1 MAPSHTPDDER
12 RLELLLQC
20 LDVSLRLLLT
30 PAPSTYER
38 VAVGVGETRGEG
50 VFCAV
55 VKDDQA
61 VEALAAPRQN
71 LLVARTTRQ
80 APLTSEYTSSLWSFT
95 LVWSKPKKE
104 ERRTPS
110 SHASPLHVN
119 SLHLPH
125 SSFSMAL
132 KEHVSKSINYT

>member
-38 VAVGVGETRGEG
+38 VAVGVDETRGEG

-80 APLTSEYTSSLWSFT
+80 APLTSEYTSSLW
-95 LVWSKPKKE
+95 
-104 ERRTPS
+104 
-110 SHASPLHVN
+110 
-119 SLHLPH
+119 
-125 SSFSMAL
+125 
-132 KEHVSKSINYT
+132 